1 MKSLVTLV
9 TPVFNAMPYFR
20 EYIDCV
26 LRQTWRPLELIA
38 VDDGSSDGSWEYFE
52 ERLPDFERAGILAR
66 PLRIPHAGQAAA
78 VNAALPLASGEYFT
92 WCDADD
98 LLTPDSIEKKAD
110 FLTRRPG
117 LGMVRS
123 DGIVLDGDTG
133 NVLAHSAQ
141 AEDRRTQNIF
151 DALFRGTTYCYAGC
165 YMVRTALLFACYPD
179 RQIPLSP
186 EGQNLQLL
194 LPTASRSDCG
204 FLPDVLHVY
213 CRRSGG
219 HSSKKLSFRQA
230 CARLEHFSALR
241 RALLPY
247 CLCDAEYYS
256 EEDRKLTDEARRS
269 LCRAAAA
276 QIRKET
282 RT

>member
-1 MKSLVTLV
+1 MKPLVTLV
-9 TPVFNAMPYFR
+9 TPVFNAMPWFR
-20 EYIDCV
+20 EYLDCV
-26 LRQTWRPLELIA
+26 LRQTWRPLELII
-38 VDDGSSDGSWEYFE
+38 VDDGSDDGSWEYLT
-52 ERLPDFERAGILAR
+52 ERLPDFRRAGIMAR
-66 PLRIPHAGQAAA
+66 SLRIPHAGQAAA
-78 VNAALPLASGEYFT
+78 VNAALPLASGEYLT

-110 FLTRRPG
+110 FLMCFPG
-117 LGMVRS
+117 LGLVRS
-123 DGIVLDGDTG
+123 DGIILDGDTG
-133 NVLAHSAQ
+133 QRLSHSAK
-141 AEDRRTQNIF
+141 AEDRSAQNIF

-194 LPTASRSDCG
+194 LPPASRSDCG
-204 FLPDVLHVY
+204 FLPDALHIY

-241 RALLPY
+241 RAVLPH
-247 CLCDAEYYS
+247 CLCDAKYYL
-256 EEDRKLTDEARRS
+256 EEDRRLTDEARRS

-276 QIRKET
+276 QARKDAKK
-282 RT
+282 

>member
-1 MKSLVTLV
+1 MKPLVTLV

-20 EYIDCV
+20 EYLDCV
-26 LRQTWRPLELIA
+26 LRQTWRPLELIV
-38 VDDGSSDGSWEYFE
+38 VDDGSEDGSWEHLA
-52 ERLPDFERAGILAR
+52 ERLPDFGREGILAR
-66 PLRIPHAGQAAA
+66 HLRISHAGQAAA
-78 VNAALPLASGEYFT
+78 VNAALPLVSGEYLT

-98 LLTPDSIEKKAD
+98 LLTPDSVEKKAD
-110 FLTRRPG
+110 FLARFPRLG
-117 LGMVRS
+117 LVRS

-133 NVLAHSAQ
+133 RELSHSAR
-141 AEDRRTQNIF
+141 AEDRFTQNIF

-165 YMVRTALLFACYPD
+165 YMVRAELLFACYPD
-179 RQIPLSP
+179 RRIPLSP

-194 LPTASRSDCG
+194 LPPASRSDCG

-241 RALLPY
+241 RAILPY
-247 CLCDAEYYS
+247 CLCDAEYYL

-276 QIRKET
+276 QARKET

>member
-1 MKSLVTLV
+1 MKPLVTLV
-9 TPVFNAMPYFR
+9 TPVFNAMPYFG
-20 EYIDCV
+20 EYLDCV

-38 VDDGSSDGSWEYFE
+38 VDDGSTDGSWEHLA
-52 ERLPDFERAGILAR
+52 ERLPDFAQAGILIR
-66 PLRIPHAGQAAA
+66 PLRILHGGQAAA
-78 VNAALPLASGEYFT
+78 VNAALPLVSGEYLT

-98 LLTPDSIEKKAD
+98 WLMPDSIEKKAD
-110 FLTRRPG
+110 FLTGSPE

-133 NVLAHSAQ
+133 QVLSHSAT

-194 LPTASRSDCG
+194 LPPASRSDCG
-204 FLPDVLHVY
+204 FLPDVLHTY

-230 CARLEHFSALR
+230 CARLENFSALR
-241 RALLPY
+241 RAILPR
-247 CLCDAEYYS
+247 CLCDAEYYL
-256 EEDRKLTDEARRS
+256 EEDRKLTGAARQA

-276 QIRKET
+276 QARKET
-282 RT
+282 RN

>member
-1 MKSLVTLV
+1 MKPPVTLV

-20 EYIDCV
+20 DYLDCV
-26 LRQTWRPLELIA
+26 LRQTWRPLELII
-38 VDDGSSDGSWEYFE
+38 VDDGSNDGSWEHLT
-52 ERLPDFERAGILAR
+52 ERLPDFERAGISAR
-66 PLRIPHAGQAAA
+66 SLQIPHAGQAAA
-78 VNAALPLASGEYFT
+78 VNAALPLVSGEYLT

-110 FLTRRPG
+110 FLTRYPG

-123 DGIVLDGDTG
+123 DGTVLDGDTG
-133 NVLAHSAQ
+133 HRLSHSART
-141 AEDRRTQNIF
+141 EDRFTQNIF

-194 LPTASRSDCG
+194 LPPASRSDCG
-204 FLPDVLHVY
+204 FLPDALHIY

-230 CARLEHFSALR
+230 CDRLEHFSALR
-241 RALLPY
+241 QAILPY
-247 CLCDAEYYS
+247 CLCDAESYL
-256 EEDRKLTDEARRS
+256 EEDRRLTGEARRS

-276 QIRKET
+276 QARKET